1 VTFGKTIIEQVG
13 RLFDGSFPDF
23 FQTPYFLN
31 SSGQRWTSSVVPVSG
46 QKGLQIGC
54 GNPHQS
60 IEPVR
65 DQKALIDP
73 APNGAGANAEAPG
86 DLLDREVLL

>member
-1 VTFGKTIIEQVG
+1 LE
-13 RLFDGSFPDF
+13 
-23 FQTPYFLN
+23 
-31 SSGQRWTSSVVPVSG
+31 
-46 QKGLQIGC
+46 IGC

-73 APNGAGANAEAPG
+73 APNGASADAEAMG
-86 DLLDREVLL
+86 DLFGREELL